1 MRTSRRDFLRYCGV
15 TTVTLTLV
23 EGAWRTSPGLR
34 DWPLDPMAE
43 ISARTLQATNWRE
56 LADIALEMARRLGA
70 SYADIRIISSRRE
83 TVALGLG
90 GGGGVGGAAPEEER
104 DRRSARVTRSE
115 SFGFGIRALYN
126 GTWGF
131 SASPMVTPEEIRR
144 IATEAI
150 AIARANAALN
160 TARVRL
166 APVKAYRDTWQTP
179 IAKNPFDVSLH
190 EKVAVLA
197 NVDEIGRKVRGVVR
211 VNASLAFVHEH
222 KRFASTEG
230 SYIEQHIYHT
240 LPNLAVTAMRR
251 EAGARPEI
259 ATRNAFIPPQG
270 IGYEYVEQLKWA
282 EITEQ
287 MAHEAVEMLSAR
299 DVQPGRYTLL
309 IAPSNLYLT
318 IHETI
323 GHSTELD
330 RVLGYEANF
339 AGTSFL
345 TLDKLGK
352 YRVGSKIVNFV
363 ADRTTP
369 GGLAT
374 VGYDDDGVPA
384 QRWHVIREGILVGY
398 QTTRELA
405 HVLGENFSRGCSHAD
420 SWSSIPIPRMPNI
433 WLEPGKERL
442 SPEDLIADT
451 KAGIL
456 IEGRGSYSID
466 HQRLNFQF
474 GGNAFWEIKDGK
486 KVGMLRNVVYQSYTP
501 EFWNSCDAICS
512 QEYWVNQGTPG
523 DGKGEPQQT
532 NSVSHGC
539 AMARF
544 RDITVLNSGSV

>member
-1 MRTSRRDFLRYCGV
+1 MGISRREFLRYCGV
-15 TTVTLTLV
+15 TTVALTSFR
-23 EGAWRTSPGLR
+23 E
-34 DWPLDPMAE
+34 WPLGPVAE
-43 ISARTLQATNWRE
+43 ISARTLSVTDWKE
-56 LADIALEMARRLGA
+56 LADIALERARRLGA
-70 SYADIRIISSRRE
+70 SYADIRLIRSRRE
-83 TVALGLG
+83 TVAIGPG
-90 GGGGVGGAAPEEER
+90 GGGLGAFFAPEEG
-104 DRRSARVTRSE
+104 DRRGARVTRSE
-115 SFGFGIRALYN
+115 SLGFGVRVLYR

-131 SASPMVTPEEIRR
+131 SASPLITPDEIRR
-144 IATEAI
+144 IAEEAV
-150 AIARANAALN
+150 AIARANAAIN
-160 TARVRL
+160 TTRVRL

-179 IAKNPFDVSLH
+179 IVKNPFDVSLE
-190 EKVAVLA
+190 EKIGLLVR
-197 NVDEIGRKVRGVVR
+197 VDETGRKVRGVAR
-211 VNASLAFVHEH
+211 VSASLAFVHDH

-230 SYIEQHIYHT
+230 SYIEQHIYQT
-240 LPNLAVTAMRR
+240 LPNLTVTAMRR
-251 EAGARPEI
+251 EVGPRPEI
-259 ATRNAFIPPQG
+259 ATRNAFIPPQS
-270 IGYEYVEQLKWA
+270 IGYEYVEQLKWGD
-282 EITEQ
+282 IVEQ
-287 MAHEAVEMLSAR
+287 IAHEAVEMLSAKE
-299 DVQPGRYTLL
+299 VSPGRYTLL

-384 QRWHVIREGILVGY
+384 QRWHLIREGILVGY

-405 HVLGENFSRGCSHAD
+405 HVVRENFSRGCSYAD
-420 SWSSIPIPRMPNI
+420 SWSSMPIPRMPNV
-433 WLEPGKERL
+433 WLEPGKEKL

-451 KAGIL
+451 KEGIL

-466 HQRLNFQF
+466 QQRLNFQF
-474 GGNAFWEIKDGK
+474 GGNAFWEIKNGK

-544 RDITVLNSGSV
+544 RNITVFNSGSV

>member
-1 MRTSRRDFLRYCGV
+1 MEISRRKFLRYCGV
-15 TTVTLTLV
+15 TTVTLTTV
-23 EGAWRTSPGLR
+23 R
-34 DWPLDPMAE
+34 DWPLSAVAE
-43 ISARTLQATNWRE
+43 VSARTLLVTDWKE
-56 LADIALEMARRLGA
+56 LADVALGTARQLGA
-70 SYADIRIISSRRE
+70 DYADIRIIRSRRE
-83 TVALGLG
+83 TVAVGPG
-90 GGGGVGGAAPEEER
+90 GGGGFGAFFAEEETGR
-104 DRRSARVTRSE
+104 DRRPTRVTRSE
-115 SFGFGIRALYN
+115 SLGFGVRVLYN

-131 SASPMVTPEEIRR
+131 SASPMITPDEIRR
-144 IATEAI
+144 IAAEAV
-150 AIARANAALN
+150 AIARANAAIN

-166 APVKAYRDTWQTP
+166 APVKAYRETWRTP
-179 IAKNPFDVSLH
+179 IVKNPFDVSLD
-190 EKVAVLA
+190 EKIGLLVR
-197 NVDEIGRKVRGVVR
+197 VDEIGRKVKGVAR
-211 VNASLAFVHEH
+211 VAASLAFVHEH

-240 LPNLAVTAMRR
+240 LPNLTVTALRR
-251 EAGARPEI
+251 DAGARPDV
-259 ATRNAFIPPQG
+259 ATRNAFIPPQS
-270 IGYEYVEQLKWA
+270 IGYEYVEQLKWE
-282 EITEQ
+282 EIVEQ
-287 MAHEAVEMLSAR
+287 IAHEAVEMLSAKE
-299 DVQPGRYTLL
+299 VQPGRYTLL

-384 QRWHVIREGILVGY
+384 QRWHLIREGILVGY

-405 HVLGENFSRGCSHAD
+405 HVVRENFSRGCSYAD
-420 SWSSIPIPRMPNI
+420 SWSSMPIPRMPNV
-433 WLEPGKERL
+433 WLEPGKDRL
-442 SPEDLIADT
+442 SPDDLIADT

-466 HQRLNFQF
+466 QQRLNFQF
-474 GGNAFWEIKDGK
+474 GGNAFWEIKNGK

-544 RDITVLNSGSV
+544 RNITVFNSGGV

>member
-1 MRTSRRDFLRYCGV
+1 MGISRREFLRYCSV
-15 TTVTLTLV
+15 TTVALTAV
-23 EGAWRTSPGLR
+23 R
-34 DWPLDPMAE
+34 DWPLSPMAE
-43 ISARTLQATNWRE
+43 VSARTLLLTDWKE
-56 LADIALEMARRLGA
+56 LADVALETARRLGA
-70 SYADIRIISSRRE
+70 SYADIRIIRSRRE
-83 TVALGLG
+83 TVAIGPG
-90 GGGGVGGAAPEEER
+90 GGGGFGAFFAPEEEGR
-104 DRRSARVTRSE
+104 DRRPARVTRSE
-115 SFGFGIRALYN
+115 SMGFGVRVLYN

-131 SASPMVTPEEIRR
+131 SASPLITPDEIRR
-144 IATEAI
+144 IAAEAV
-150 AIARANAALN
+150 AIARANAAIN
-160 TARVRL
+160 TTRVRL

-179 IAKNPFDVSLH
+179 IAKNPFDVSLD
-190 EKVAVLA
+190 EKIGHLVKVEEL
-197 NVDEIGRKVRGVVR
+197 GRKVRGVAR
-211 VNASLAFVHEH
+211 VAASLAFVHEH

-230 SYIEQHIYHT
+230 SYIEQHIYQT
-240 LPNLAVTAMRR
+240 LPNLAITAMRR
-251 EAGARPEI
+251 DAGPRPEI
-259 ATRNAFIPPQG
+259 ATRNAFIPPQS

-287 MAHEAVEMLSAR
+287 IAQEAVEMLSAKE
-299 DVQPGRYTLL
+299 VQPGRYTLL

-384 QRWHVIREGILVGY
+384 QRWHLIREGVLVGY

-405 HVLGENFSRGCSHAD
+405 HVVRENFSRGCSYAD
-420 SWSSIPIPRMPNI
+420 SWSSMPIPRMPNV
-433 WLEPGKERL
+433 WLEPGRERL

-451 KAGIL
+451 KEGIL

-466 HQRLNFQF
+466 QQRLNFQF
-474 GGNAFWEIKDGK
+474 GGNAFWEIKNGK

-544 RDITVLNSGSV
+544 RNITVFNSGSV

>member
-1 MRTSRRDFLRYCGV
+1 MGISRRQFLRYGGV
-15 TTVTLTLV
+15 TTVMLTTV
-23 EGAWRTSPGLR
+23 R
-34 DWPLDPMAE
+34 DWPLDAVAE
-43 ISARTLQATNWRE
+43 VSARTLLVTDWKE
-56 LADIALEMARRLGA
+56 LADVALETARRLGA
-70 SYADIRIISSRRE
+70 SYADIRIIRSRRE
-83 TVALGLG
+83 TIAVGPG
-90 GGGGVGGAAPEEER
+90 GGGGLGAFFAEEEAGR
-104 DRRSARVTRSE
+104 DRRPMRVARSE
-115 SFGFGIRALYN
+115 SVGFGVRVLYN

-131 SASPMVTPEEIRR
+131 SASPMITPDEIRR
-144 IATEAI
+144 ITAEAV
-150 AIARANAALN
+150 AIARANAAIN
-160 TARVRL
+160 TTRVRL
-166 APVKAYRDTWQTP
+166 APVKAYREVWQTP
-179 IAKNPFDVSLH
+179 IVKNPFDVSVD
-190 EKVAVLA
+190 EKIGLLVR
-197 NVDEIGRKVRGVVR
+197 VDEIGRKVKGVAR
-211 VNASLAFVHEH
+211 VAASLAFVHEH

-240 LPNLAVTAMRR
+240 LPNLTVTAMRR
-251 EAGARPEI
+251 DVGARPEV
-259 ATRNAFIPPQG
+259 ATRNAFIPPQS
-270 IGYEYVEQLKWA
+270 IGYEYVEQLKWE

-287 MAHEAVEMLSAR
+287 IAHEAVEMLSAKE
-299 DVQPGRYTLL
+299 VQPGRYTLL

-384 QRWHVIREGILVGY
+384 QRWHLIREGILVGY

-405 HVLGENFSRGCSHAD
+405 HVVGEKFSRGCSYAD
-420 SWSSIPIPRMPNI
+420 SWSSMPIPRMPNV

-442 SPEDLIADT
+442 SPEELIADT
-451 KAGIL
+451 KEGIL

-466 HQRLNFQF
+466 QQRLNFQF
-474 GGNAFWEIKDGK
+474 GGNAFWEIKNGK

-501 EFWNSCDAICS
+501 EFWSSCDAICS

-544 RDITVLNSGSV
+544 RNITVFNSGGV